1 MLTHSRGSTVTVQTS
16 GVVVFATSEGAAAAL
31 QLAGA
36 GQIIEYEL
44 PLPAG
49 PVGLKAW
56 VQAHKAQLPGTAQLQ
71 KQLDDWM
78 AAYEESEAAARVAR
92 EATMTEEGW
101 TVVVRSKGRA
111 KRKESAG
118 GPTMSGGVSLAAAT
132 AVAQGQ
138 TQGKKHEDFYRFQQ
152 RDKRRNELV
161 DLRDKFEE
169 DRKRIAEIRAA
180 RNFKPL

>member
-71 KQLDDWM
+71 KQ
-78 AAYEESEAAARVAR
+78 V
-92 EATMTEEGW
+92 G
-101 TVVVRSKGRA
+101 
-111 KRKESAG
+111 AG
-118 GPTMSGGVSLAAAT
+118 MLPSWIILVQYTHALA
-132 AVAQGQ
+132 Q
-138 TQGKKHEDFYRFQQ
+138 F
-152 RDKRRNELV
+152 
-161 DLRDKFEE
+161 
-169 DRKRIAEIRAA
+169 
-180 RNFKPL
+180 